1 MQFHIWFGE
10 IKRYIRD
17 DGAVKVSRSIKELAG
32 KINEIKH
39 EYLKNNGK
47 EITINEIS
55 EILKVP
61 KEEIALAIDISNPIE
76 SIDEINFKEE
86 NNGETKETKISSKKD
101 EAEQIA
107 IKLTLSAIINNLEK
121 REREIIILRYYKEKT
136 QNDVARILGISQVQ
150 ISRIEKR
157 VLQSIKNKMVS

>member
-1 MQFHIWFGE
+1 M
-10 IKRYIRD
+10 
-17 DGAVKVSRSIKELAG
+17 
-32 KINEIKH
+32 
-39 EYLKNNGK
+39 
-47 EITINEIS
+47 
-55 EILKVP
+55 KVP

-86 NNGETKETKISSKKD
+86 NNGETKETKINSKKD

>member
-1 MQFHIWFGE
+1 M
-10 IKRYIRD
+10 
-17 DGAVKVSRSIKELAG
+17 
-32 KINEIKH
+32 
-39 EYLKNNGK
+39 
-47 EITINEIS
+47 
-55 EILKVP
+55 KVP

-86 NNGETKETKISSKKD
+86 NNGETKETKISSNKD

-121 REREIIILRYYKEKT
+121 REKEIIILRYYKEKT

-150 ISRIEKR
+150 ISRIEKK

>member
-1 MQFHIWFGE
+1 M
-10 IKRYIRD
+10 
-17 DGAVKVSRSIKELAG
+17 
-32 KINEIKH
+32 
-39 EYLKNNGK
+39 
-47 EITINEIS
+47 
-55 EILKVP
+55 KVP

-150 ISRIEKR
+150 ISRIEKK